1 MSFRFARSF
10 FNATGLQPNAAS
22 GQATAHLPPR
32 RMPGALPFHTAAIPF
47 LLVSTAALLIP
58 TLMAAQAPA
67 PAAKPA
73 KYSPP
78 RLADGRPD
86 FSGFWTNN
94 TATPLQRP
102 DSFQGREY
110 LRPDEVAAIENSTV
124 RKDDTRVK
132 GAPCAIKLR
141 PGAVCPAADGGG
153 PGDVGD
159 YNAVFLESGKKVVS
173 TLRTSIIIDPKD
185 GKLPPMTEEAK
196 RKMDADAAHQ
206 LDHPFDGPEDLS
218 AADRCLS
225 GTGIPMLPY
234 AYNNTYQIV
243 QSHDFVAIVAE
254 VMHDQRIIP
263 VDGRPHGNVR
273 QWMGDSVGHYA
284 GDTLVVET
292 TNFNG
297 KRGWPLLAIGKRTD
311 GKLKITERF
320 TRTAPDILLY
330 QFTVDDPGMYTRPY
344 MGEITMW
351 SSKDPVY
358 EYGCH
363 EGNYSMPLI
372 LSGARADE
380 QAAATKKGK

>member
-1 MSFRFARSF
+1 MFPATRSGLWKVNAR
-10 FNATGLQPNAAS
+10 AAS
-22 GQATAHLPPR
+22 CLT
-32 RMPGALPFHTAAIPF
+32 
-47 LLVSTAALLIP
+47 VSAAALLMP
-58 TLMAAQAPA
+58 TPLAAQAPA
-67 PAAKPA
+67 PAAKTA
-73 KYSPP
+73 IYSPP

-110 LRPDEVAAIENSTV
+110 LRPDEVAAIENATV

-141 PGAVCPAADGGG
+141 PGAVCPAAAGGG

-185 GKLPPMTEEAK
+185 GKLPPMTPEAK

-206 LDHPFDGPEDLS
+206 LEHPFDGPEDLS
-218 AADRCLS
+218 TGDRCIS
-225 GTGIPMLPY
+225 GTGIPMVPF
-234 AYNNTYQIV
+234 AYNNTYHIV
-243 QSHDFVAIVAE
+243 QSHDFVAIVSE

-263 VDGRPHGNVR
+263 VDGRSHGSVR
-273 QWMGDSVGHYA
+273 QWMGDSVGHYD

-297 KRGWPLLAIGKRTD
+297 KRGWPLLGVGKRMD
-311 GKLKITERF
+311 EKLKITERF

-330 QFTVDDPGMYTRPY
+330 QFTVDDPGMYTQPY

-358 EYGCH
+358 EYACH

-380 QAAATKKGK
+380 QAAAAKNGK